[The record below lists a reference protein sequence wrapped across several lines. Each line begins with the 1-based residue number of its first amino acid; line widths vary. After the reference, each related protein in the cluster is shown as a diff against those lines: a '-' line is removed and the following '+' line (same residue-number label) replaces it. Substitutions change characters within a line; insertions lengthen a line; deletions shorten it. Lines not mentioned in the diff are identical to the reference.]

1 MSNGPQ
7 QIATGMNA
15 YLLATFKGWRDTNAP
30 AWQNETIR
38 QDIGQWLKDHDLEKA
53 FEEEGNETK

>member
-1 MSNGPQ
+1 MSTGPQ

-15 YLLATFKGWRDTNAP
+15 FLLATFKGWRDTNAP

-38 QDIGQWLKDHDLEKA
+38 QDIGKWLKDHDLEKA
-53 FEEEGNETK
+53 FEED